1 MEYQIYETRAEA
13 EAAAGALAVMQ
24 VSDGYQV
31 MDYADF
37 ERRSREEAEALQ
49 AGGWK
54 STDKEELKAH
64 YNIDEEHAAMLCG
77 LLEDLEGA

>member
-13 EAAAGALAVMQ
+13 EA
-24 VSDGYQV
+24 
-31 MDYADF
+31 
-37 ERRSREEAEALQ
+37 LQ

-54 STDKEELKAH
+54 SADKEELKAH
-64 YNIDEEHAAMLCG
+64 YNVDEEHAAVLCG

>member
-1 MEYQIYETRAEA
+1 
-13 EAAAGALAVMQ
+13 
-24 VSDGYQV
+24 

-64 YNIDEEHAAMLCG
+64 YNVDEEHAAVLCG